1 MFKASSRTDLANMAR
16 CVHLQSL
23 LSSLA
28 SRALVSLSPGV
39 QAGLCLPRVP
49 DSLHSRGFSLCHILG
64 SSSKGS
70 SRPEDNVIVHF
81 VNEDGVR
88 TTTSVTEGVS
98 LLNVVINKKIDIS
111 GFGAC
116 DGTLACSTCHL
127 IFEENIF
134 EKMEPMVDEE
144 VDMLDLAYGLT
155 KTSRLGCQVCVRK
168 WMDGMTVQ
176 VPKLIKIENTASTG
190 NQ

>member
-1 MFKASSRTDLANMAR
+1 MAR

-23 LSSLA
+23 LSQHLHSLHLLA
-28 SRALVSLSPGV
+28 SRALFSPMAGV
-39 QAGLCLPRVP
+39 RQGLYLPRGLG
-49 DSLHSRGFSLCHILG
+49 SWSSRGFSLYHVLNSASQG
-64 SSSKGS
+64 NSP
-70 SRPEDNVIVHF
+70 PEDKVTIHF
-81 VNEDGVR
+81 VNQDGVR

-98 LLNVVINKKIDIS
+98 LLNVVITKKIDIN

-134 EKMEPMVDEE
+134 QKMEPMVDEE

-155 KTSRLGCQVCVRK
+155 ETSRLGCQVCVQK

-176 VPKLIKIENTASTG
+176 VPKDVKNEKMASTV

>member
-1 MFKASSRTDLANMAR
+1 MAR

-23 LSSLA
+23 LSGLA
-28 SRALVSLSPGV
+28 SRALFSLSPRV
-39 QAGLCLPRVP
+39 QSGPCLPRV
-49 DSLHSRGFSLCHILG
+49 LGGLQSRGFGLYHVLSSTSEG
-64 SSSKGS
+64 SSL
-70 SRPEDNVIVHF
+70 PEDNVTLHF
-81 VNEDGVR
+81 VNQDGVR

-134 EKMEPMVDEE
+134 EKMDSLADEE

-168 WMDGMTVQ
+168 WMDGMTVR
-176 VPKLIKIENTASTG
+176 VPRDEKMASTRT
-190 NQ
+190 Q